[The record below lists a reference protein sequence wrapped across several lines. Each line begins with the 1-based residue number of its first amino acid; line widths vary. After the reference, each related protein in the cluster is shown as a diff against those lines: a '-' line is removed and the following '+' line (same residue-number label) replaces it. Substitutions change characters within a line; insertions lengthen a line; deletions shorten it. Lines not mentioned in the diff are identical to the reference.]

1 MIDPTRQALLESI
14 ARTPSP
20 TRNVRQKRALIGYT
34 VAGAWMLAVFAFAS
48 LYPHAAVRSASATT
62 AVVLGLCALA
72 LMFSALVFARGA
84 SPLGRSHY
92 TLTTVA
98 IAVPCGVLSWLSLS
112 LRDIPSENAPLGW
125 RCFALMIVLGAVLLL
140 AQVLANRSSNP
151 IHPRLQGAAFGAVSG
166 AWSAILVAAW
176 CPIYNESHAVWGH
189 VAPILML
196 SFAGAVLNARPFRQT
211 SRNL

>member
-1 MIDPTRQALLESI
+1 MTDPTRQALLDSI

-20 TRNVRQKRALIGYT
+20 TRGVRQKRALIGYT

-48 LYPHAAVRSASATT
+48 AHPHAAVRSSSATT
-62 AVVLGLCALA
+62 TVVLGLCALA
-72 LMFSALVFARGA
+72 SAFSALVFARGA
-84 SPLGRSHY
+84 SPMGRSHY

-98 IAVPCGVLSWLSLS
+98 IAVPCAVLSWLSLS

-140 AQVLANRSSNP
+140 AQVRANRGSNP
-151 IHPRLQGAAFGAVSG
+151 IHARLQGAAFGAVSG

-176 CPIYNESHAVWGH
+176 CPIYNESHALWGH
-189 VAPILML
+189 VAPILAL
-196 SFAGAVLNARPFRQT
+196 SLAGALLNARALQSV
-211 SRNL
+211 SRN

>member
-14 ARTPSP
+14 ARTPSA
-20 TRNVRQKRALIGYT
+20 TRSARQKRALIGYT
-34 VAGAWMLAVFAFAS
+34 AAAAWMLAVFAFAS
-48 LYPHAAVRSASATT
+48 AYPHAAVRSSGATV
-62 AVVLGLCALA
+62 AVLLGLCALA
-72 LMFSALVFARGA
+72 LMVSALIFARGA

-92 TLTTVA
+92 TLAATA

-140 AQVLANRSSNP
+140 AQVLAKRGSNP

-176 CPIYNESHAVWGH
+176 CPIYNESHALWGH
-189 VAPILML
+189 AAPILML
-196 SFAGAVLNARPFRQT
+196 SLAGALLNVRPFRK
-211 SRNL
+211 L